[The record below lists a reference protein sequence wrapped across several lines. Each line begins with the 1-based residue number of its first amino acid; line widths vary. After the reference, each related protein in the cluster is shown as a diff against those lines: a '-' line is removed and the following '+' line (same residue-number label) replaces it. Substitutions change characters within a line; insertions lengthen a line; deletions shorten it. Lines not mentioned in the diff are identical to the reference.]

1 MKKSLSTLLLIASMI
16 LVPIQLNSQQDVL
29 FNNCLEQLK
38 SPFVASG
45 QAYKALLTGEEVAE
59 FHTTFFEGGLYRVV
73 AGSQEKG
80 NVFFSIYDK
89 ERNLLFSS
97 EDYDGADFWDFKVEG
112 SIECIIEARLNTE
125 KSTSGFA
132 LLMIGFQSLQ
142 NN

>member
-1 MKKSLSTLLLIASMI
+1 MKKSLSTLFLIASLI
-16 LVPIQLNSQQDVL
+16 LVPVQLNSQQDVL
-29 FNNCLEQLK
+29 FNNCLNQLK
-38 SPFVASG
+38 SPFIASG

-80 NVFFSIYDK
+80 NVFFSIYDN

-97 EDYDGADFWDFKVEG
+97 EDYEGSEYWDFKVEG
-112 SIECIIEARLNTE
+112 SVECIIEARLNTS
-125 KSTSGFA
+125 KITSGFA
-132 LLMIGFQSLQ
+132 LLMIGFKSLE